1 MNKNNTKM
9 LKKKIILELEDAYKQ
24 YKPKFDLEFVN
35 EQNIKVCL
43 VYTNTKEILT
53 IDKFP
58 QASKTFCELLDNVKD
73 KNHISCYG
81 EYYKE
86 L

>member
-1 MNKNNTKM
+1 MNREDIEN
-9 LKKKIILELEDAYKQ
+9 IILGMADI
-24 YKPKFDLEFVN
+24 V
-35 EQNIKVCL
+35 
-43 VYTNTKEILT
+43 